1 MNNNDLVNSIRMK
14 TDIVDIVGE
23 RIPLEKRGK
32 NYFCLCPFHDD
43 NSPSLCVS
51 REKQIYTCF
60 TCKKTGNVYTFL
72 MEYDKMSF
80 PDALRYLGERC
91 GEDVSSIR
99 TKKQDNKNSNYY
111 KIYELTNKY
120 YQNNLWTKEGHLAL
134 EYLKSRNIDTDIIKE
149 FEIGFSLKDYDDL
162 TKLLVSKKYD
172 LATLNTLGLSNDS
185 HDIYTNRIIFP
196 LYDPSG
202 AVVGF
207 SGRIYDDSSPNKY
220 LNSRE
225 TPIFKKGECLYHY
238 HIAREEARI
247 KKCVIVMEGFMDVIR
262 ASTIGIKNTVALMGT
277 ALTKTQIT
285 LLKRLSKNIILCLD
299 GDKAGVDATLRNG
312 ELLLEAGVEVKVV
325 TLPDNDDP
333 DSFILKRGNEFQSY
347 LDTAVNFNDYRI
359 DYLKRSV
366 NKNSVEDVSRYINRV
381 LEDIVNI
388 DDPIRI
394 EIILK
399 RLAKEYN
406 IGYNTLDERFLEI
419 KKKEKLKE
427 KDNLSDNVV
436 FEEKKENSNYLKA
449 ITQIIYYMLN
459 YDWVINEVE
468 NKNLLVTDSN
478 YRILMKEIIYY
489 YNRYGS
495 INIADFI
502 TYLSDKIDISNTL
515 NDILSNAK
523 DYEIDKNELEKYFDA
538 ISKKNLKMQRKV
550 LDQKIESEMDP
561 IKQAEVLREKIRLR
575 MGE

>member
-99 TKKQDNKNSNYY
+99 TKKKDSRNDNYY
-111 KIYELTNKY
+111 KIYELTKKY
-120 YQNNLWTKEGHLAL
+120 YQNNLWTKEGHQAL
-134 EYLKSRNIDTDIIKE
+134 EYLKSRNIDTDIINE
-149 FEIGFSLKDYDDL
+149 FEIGFSLKEYDDL

-196 LYDPSG
+196 LYDPTG

-220 LNSRE
+220 LNSKE

-238 HIAREEARI
+238 HIAREEARV
-247 KKCVIVMEGFMDVIR
+247 KRCVIVMEGFMDVIR

-299 GDKAGVDATLRNG
+299 GDKAGIDATLRNG

-325 TLPDNDDP
+325 SLPDNDDP
-333 DSFILKRGNEFQSY
+333 DTFILKRESEFQSY
-347 LDTAVNFNDYRI
+347 LDNAINFNDYKI
-359 DYLKRSV
+359 DYLKKGV
-366 NKNSVEDVSRYINRV
+366 NKNSVEDVSRYINKV
-381 LEDIVNI
+381 LEDIVKI

-406 IGYNTLDERFLEI
+406 IGYNTLDERFLEL
-419 KKKEKLKE
+419 KKKEKVKE
-427 KDNLSDNVV
+427 KDIIEEVTVKSDV
-436 FEEKKENSNYLKA
+436 KDNYQKA
-449 ITQIIYYMLN
+449 IIQIVYYMLN
-459 YDWVINEVE
+459 YDWVISEVE
-468 NKNLLVTDSN
+468 NKKLLITDSDL
-478 YRILMKEIIYY
+478 RILVKEIIYY

-502 TYLSDKIDISNTL
+502 TYLNDKEDILNTL
-515 NDILSNAK
+515 NDVLSLAK
-523 DYEIDKNELEKYFDA
+523 DYKIDKDELLKYFDA
-538 ISKKNLKMQRKV
+538 VTKKNLKMQRKV
-550 LDQKIESEMDP
+550 LNQKIESEVDP

>member
-1 MNNNDLVNSIRMK
+1 MNNNDLVNSFRMK

-99 TKKQDNKNSNYY
+99 TKKKDSRNDNYY
-111 KIYELTNKY
+111 KIYELTKKY
-120 YQNNLWTKEGHLAL
+120 YQNNLWTKEGHQAL
-134 EYLKSRNIDTDIIKE
+134 EYLKSRNIDTDIINE
-149 FEIGFSLKDYDDL
+149 FEIGFSLKEYDDL

-196 LYDPSG
+196 LYDPTG

-220 LNSRE
+220 LNSKE

-238 HIAREEARI
+238 HIAREEARV
-247 KKCVIVMEGFMDVIR
+247 KRCVIVMEGFMDVIR

-299 GDKAGVDATLRNG
+299 GDKAGIDATLRNG

-325 TLPDNDDP
+325 SLPDNDDP
-333 DSFILKRGNEFQSY
+333 DTFILKRESEFQSY
-347 LDTAVNFNDYRI
+347 LDNAINFNDYKI
-359 DYLKRSV
+359 DYLKKGV
-366 NKNSVEDVSRYINRV
+366 NKNSVEDVSRYINKV
-381 LEDIVNI
+381 LEDIVKI

-406 IGYNTLDERFLEI
+406 IGYNTLDERFLEL
-419 KKKEKLKE
+419 KKKEKVKE
-427 KDNLSDNVV
+427 KDIIEEVTVKSDV
-436 FEEKKENSNYLKA
+436 KDNYQKA
-449 ITQIIYYMLN
+449 IIQIVYYMLN
-459 YDWVINEVE
+459 YDWVISEVE
-468 NKNLLVTDSN
+468 NKKLLITDSDL
-478 YRILMKEIIYY
+478 RILVKEIIYY

-502 TYLSDKIDISNTL
+502 TYLNDKEDILNTL
-515 NDILSNAK
+515 NDVLSLAK
-523 DYEIDKNELEKYFDA
+523 DYKIDKDELLKYFDA
-538 ISKKNLKMQRKV
+538 VTKKNLKMQRKV
-550 LDQKIESEMDP
+550 LNQKIESEVDP

>member
-99 TKKQDNKNSNYY
+99 TKKKDSRNDNYY
-111 KIYELTNKY
+111 KIYELTKKY
-120 YQNNLWTKEGHLAL
+120 YQNNLWTKEGHQAL
-134 EYLKSRNIDTDIIKE
+134 EYLKSRNIDTDIINE
-149 FEIGFSLKDYDDL
+149 FEIGFSLKEYDDL

-196 LYDPSG
+196 LYDPTG

-220 LNSRE
+220 LNSKE

-238 HIAREEARI
+238 HIAREEARV
-247 KKCVIVMEGFMDVIR
+247 KRCVIVMEGFMDVIR

-299 GDKAGVDATLRNG
+299 GDKAGIDATLRNG

-325 TLPDNDDP
+325 SLPDNDDP
-333 DSFILKRGNEFQSY
+333 DTFILKRESEFQSY
-347 LDTAVNFNDYRI
+347 LDNAINFNDYKI
-359 DYLKRSV
+359 DYLKKSV
-366 NKNSVEDVSRYINRV
+366 NKNSVEDVSRYINKV
-381 LEDIVNI
+381 LEDIVKI

-406 IGYNTLDERFLEI
+406 IGYNTLDERFLEL
-419 KKKEKLKE
+419 KKKEKVKE
-427 KDNLSDNVV
+427 KDIIEEVTVKSDV
-436 FEEKKENSNYLKA
+436 KDNYQKA
-449 ITQIIYYMLN
+449 IIQIVYYMLN
-459 YDWVINEVE
+459 YDWVISEVE
-468 NKNLLVTDSN
+468 NKKLLITDSDL
-478 YRILMKEIIYY
+478 RILVKEIIYY

-502 TYLSDKIDISNTL
+502 TYLNDKEDILNTL
-515 NDILSNAK
+515 NDVLSLAK
-523 DYEIDKNELEKYFDA
+523 DYKIDKDELLKYFDA
-538 ISKKNLKMQRKV
+538 VTKKNLKMQRKV
-550 LDQKIESEMDP
+550 LNQKIESEVDP